1 MFCCRFLELFRRKLI
16 RLQHLRL
23 LLLGLIA
30 RGKLNYINHP
40 EYILMMKEYK
50 KKLTAES
57 IVEAVR
63 VSSDANDQDHLSSS
77 TSAAEQ

>member
-1 MFCCRFLELFRRKLI
+1 MFCFRFLALFHRKLI
-16 RLQHLRL
+16 RLQHLHL
-23 LLLGLIA
+23 LILGLIA

-40 EYILMMKEYK
+40 AYILMMKKYK

-63 VSSDANDQDHLSSS
+63 VSSSDQDYLSSS
-77 TSAAEQ
+77 MSVSEQ